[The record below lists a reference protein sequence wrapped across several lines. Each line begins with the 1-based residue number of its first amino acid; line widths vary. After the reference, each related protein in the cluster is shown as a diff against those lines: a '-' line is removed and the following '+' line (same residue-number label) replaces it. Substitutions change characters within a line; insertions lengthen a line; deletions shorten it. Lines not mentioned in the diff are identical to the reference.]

1 MRQTFP
7 ISLLRVSSAALL
19 VAGLMAGCSSDDRA
33 STDSVASVDSDA
45 STAQPFDALRGKEL
59 GILRHSI
66 RKLRNEC
73 LAEAGYPQNLTHMAQ
88 ESGDDFA
95 HVRFDLRTFG
105 PVDEQEARRSGFGK
119 DIPAKIARIVSFD
132 ANYDQELERCE
143 QAASKK
149 VGPEAQELS
158 ISYVELGNTLVGEF
172 GKEYERL
179 ITPQLSE
186 LRTSLRDCLAEAGFQ
201 AEDPEDFVREPYPEK
216 LGVRFGAH
224 ESTSEETWSPERK
237 EGTIQIGPA
246 VPAKKYVPT
255 EDEIDL
261 AVAWSQCIQRLQF
274 KERLMPLVISAQQT
288 VYEWHEDQLA
298 EHADRTVEL
307 AKKAADLKW

>member
-7 ISLLRVSSAALL
+7 APLLRVSSAALL
-19 VAGLMAGCSSDDRA
+19 VAGLIAGCSFDDRA
-33 STDSVASVDSDA
+33 STDNAASADSDA
-45 STAQPFDALRGKEL
+45 STAQPFDALRGEEL

-88 ESGDDFA
+88 EPDDDFD
-95 HVRFDLRTFG
+95 HLRFDLRTFG

-119 DIPAKIARIVSFD
+119 DAPAQIARIVSFD
-132 ANYDQELERCE
+132 ANYDQEVERCE
-143 QAASKK
+143 LAASKK
-149 VGPEAQELS
+149 IGPEAQELS
-158 ISYVELGNTLVGEF
+158 VSYGELGNTLMGEF

-179 ITPQLSE
+179 IGPQLSE

-201 AEDPEDFVREPYPEK
+201 AEDPEDFAREPYPEK

-224 ESTSEETWSPERK
+224 ETIVEEAWSPERK

-246 VPAKKYVPT
+246 IPAKKYVPT
-255 EDEIDL
+255 EEEVEL
-261 AVAWSQCIQRLQF
+261 AVAWSKCTQRLEF

-288 VYEWHEDQLA
+288 VYERHEEQLA
-298 EHADRTVEL
+298 EHADKTVDL